1 MPTLDKQQQ
10 ISQYKVAFPIKDSTY
25 AETFR
30 VKDATGK
37 NFFLKLF
44 NYAKLHCS
52 QFDENGNV
60 LELVISKQL
69 RHHNL
74 TKYHDCGELLL
85 NNKQFAYIV
94 YDFIVGETVAQK
106 TTREK
111 RCSVYNAKQIVSGVL
126 QGLQYLHSLPT
137 PILHNELTTD
147 NVMLDTTN
155 GNHPILIDFGYAS
168 FLQVGRQTA
177 RKEHLNPF
185 YLAPEAFNGIF
196 TPQTDIFSVGIMLY
210 HLLFGFPPHSLELS
224 SLLSNKQGLE
234 DALAEARNRPLN
246 IPNAQMFELNEQLIN
261 TIAKA
266 TATNPDDRFQ
276 TADEFLKALNG
287 DIKLSYLSIAKT
299 ATETPKNINIRRGNG
314 FADVIGLDE
323 LKEKLQFD
331 VIDLIRNPE
340 EAKKWGID
348 MPNGLLFYGPPG
360 CGKTYFAE
368 KFAEEAGCNFMSV
381 HCSDIASPYIHG
393 GQTKIAEVFKQA
405 RDNAPTILFM
415 DEIEAMIT
423 DRQLHNN
430 VSESGEVNEFLTQ
443 LNNCGKERV
452 LVIGATNIP
461 TKIDKAALRAGR
473 LELKYYIPQ
482 PDSKTRQGLFELY
495 LRNTKADFGID
506 YEHLASLTENY
517 VSAEIKLVVD
527 EAVRQSRR
535 QNLRYVTQAVIE
547 EIIKGHKNNL
557 TKQDIQKY
565 EDIRREFEGIKEERR
580 RIGFQ

>member
-1 MPTLDKQQQ
+1 MPTLAKQQQ
-10 ISQYKVAFPIKDSTY
+10 IGQYKVAFHIKDSTY
-25 AETFR
+25 AETYR
-30 VKDATGK
+30 VKDVSGK

-44 NYAKLHCS
+44 NYAKLNRL
-52 QFDENGNV
+52 QFDENGEV
-60 LELVISKQL
+60 VELVISKQL
-69 RHHNL
+69 NHPNL
-74 TKYHDCGELLL
+74 TKYHDSGELLL

-94 YDFIVGETVAQK
+94 YDFIVGETIAQK
-106 TTREK
+106 TTREQ
-111 RCSVYNAKQIVSGVL
+111 RCSVFNAKQIVSGVL
-126 QGLQYLHSLPT
+126 QGLQYIHSLPT
-137 PILHNELTTD
+137 PILHNELTTE
-147 NVMLDTTN
+147 NVMIDTTN
-155 GNHPILIDFGYAS
+155 GNQPILIDFGYAS

-224 SLLSNKQGLE
+224 SLLSEKAELE
-234 DALAEARNRPLN
+234 EALSEARKQPLRV
-246 IPNAQMFELNEQLIN
+246 PNAQMFELDNQLLN

-276 TADEFLKALNG
+276 SADEFLKALNG
-287 DIKLSYLSIAKT
+287 EIKLSAAPIERSDNKT
-299 ATETPKNINIRRGNG
+299 DKKANIRHGNG
-314 FADVIGLDE
+314 FADVIGMNE
-323 LKEKLQFD
+323 LKEKLRFD
-331 VIDLIRNPE
+331 VIDLLQNPDD
-340 EAKKWGID
+340 AKAWGID
-348 MPNGLLFYGPPG
+348 IPNGILFYGPPG

-368 KFAEEAGCNFMSV
+368 KFAEEAGCNYKYV
-381 HCSDIASPYIHG
+381 KCSEVASPYIYG
-393 GQTKIAEVFKQA
+393 GQEKITTIFDEA
-405 RDNAPTILFM
+405 RKMAPTILFL
-415 DEIEAMIT
+415 DEVDALIS
-423 DRQLHNN
+423 DRNSIDNTSMAGAVN
-430 VSESGEVNEFLTQ
+430 VFLEE
-443 LNNCGKERV
+443 LNNCGKAGV

-482 PDSKTRQGLFELY
+482 PDNDTRKGLFELY